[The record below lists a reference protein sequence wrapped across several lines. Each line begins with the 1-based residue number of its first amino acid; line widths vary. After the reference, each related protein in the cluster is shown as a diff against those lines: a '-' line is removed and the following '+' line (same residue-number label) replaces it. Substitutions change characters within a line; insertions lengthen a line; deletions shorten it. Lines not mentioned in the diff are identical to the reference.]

1 MLQSIL
7 PDQISPERK
16 FNNFFELAKMDEVGE
31 QNMKEYTNK
40 LKSQTESETRDTP
53 NQSDQ
58 GDALNED

>member
-1 MLQSIL
+1 
-7 PDQISPERK
+7 
-16 FNNFFELAKMDEVGE
+16 MDEVGE

-40 LKSQTESETRDTP
+40 RKSQTENETRDTP